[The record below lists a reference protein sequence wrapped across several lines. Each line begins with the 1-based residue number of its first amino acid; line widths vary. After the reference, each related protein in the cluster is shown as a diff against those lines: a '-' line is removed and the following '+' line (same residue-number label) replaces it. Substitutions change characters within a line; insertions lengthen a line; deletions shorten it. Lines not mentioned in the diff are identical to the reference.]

1 MRVSAN
7 KRLLLVHAH
16 PDDET
21 INNGVTM
28 AKYAESG
35 AHVTLVTCTRGEEGE
50 VLVPELLNLASN
62 KDDKL
67 GEHRE
72 IELSVAD
79 DKTNRLPRDERR
91 AQLLVAALEVFTVA
105 GYHSAA
111 MDEIADRANVSKPVL
126 YQHFPSKLDLY
137 LAVLDLHIDSL
148 VFAIQKAIASN
159 RENSARVAATVEA
172 YFGFI
177 DSEGEAFRL
186 LFESDMNVEPQ
197 VRERLNRMTYDCAA
211 AVSAVISIDTGLGKE
226 ESMML
231 AVGII
236 GTVQTTARH
245 WLDRDG
251 KIDRQRA
258 TELVM
263 NLIWRGISGFPKS
276 QS

>member
-1 MRVSAN
+1 MSEDKSA
-7 KRLLLVHAH
+7 
-16 PDDET
+16 
-21 INNGVTM
+21 
-28 AKYAESG
+28 
-35 AHVTLVTCTRGEEGE
+35 
-50 VLVPELLNLASN
+50 
-62 KDDKL
+62 
-67 GEHRE
+67 
-72 IELSVAD
+72 
-79 DKTNRLPRDERR
+79 RLPRDERR
-91 AQLLVAALEVFTVA
+91 AQLLVAALEVFTAA

-126 YQHFPSKLDLY
+126 YQHFPSKLELY

-159 RENSARVAATVEA
+159 RENSSRVAATVEA

-177 DSEGEAFRL
+177 DAEGEAFRL
-186 LFESDMNVEPQ
+186 LFESDMNLEAQ

>member
-1 MRVSAN
+1 MV
-7 KRLLLVHAH
+7 
-16 PDDET
+16 
-21 INNGVTM
+21 
-28 AKYAESG
+28 
-35 AHVTLVTCTRGEEGE
+35 
-50 VLVPELLNLASN
+50 
-62 KDDKL
+62 DDK
-67 GEHRE
+67 
-72 IELSVAD
+72 SA
-79 DKTNRLPRDERR
+79 RLPRDERR
-91 AQLLVAALEVFTVA
+91 AQLLVAALEVFTAA

-126 YQHFPSKLDLY
+126 YQHFPSKLELY

-159 RENSARVAATVEA
+159 RENSSRVAATVEA

-186 LFESDMNVEPQ
+186 LFESDMNLEPQ

>member
-1 MRVSAN
+1 MV
-7 KRLLLVHAH
+7 
-16 PDDET
+16 
-21 INNGVTM
+21 
-28 AKYAESG
+28 
-35 AHVTLVTCTRGEEGE
+35 
-50 VLVPELLNLASN
+50 
-62 KDDKL
+62 DDKA
-67 GEHRE
+67 G
-72 IELSVAD
+72 
-79 DKTNRLPRDERR
+79 RLPRDERR

-126 YQHFPSKLDLY
+126 YQHFPSKLELY
-137 LAVLDLHIDSL
+137 LAVLDMHIDSL

-159 RENSARVAATVEA
+159 RENSSRVSATVDA

-177 DSEGEAFRL
+177 DAEGEAFRL
-186 LFESDMNVEPQ
+186 LFESDMNLEPQ

-236 GTVQTTARH
+236 GTVQTSARH

>member
-1 MRVSAN
+1 MSEDKSA
-7 KRLLLVHAH
+7 
-16 PDDET
+16 
-21 INNGVTM
+21 
-28 AKYAESG
+28 
-35 AHVTLVTCTRGEEGE
+35 
-50 VLVPELLNLASN
+50 
-62 KDDKL
+62 
-67 GEHRE
+67 
-72 IELSVAD
+72 
-79 DKTNRLPRDERR
+79 RLPRDERR
-91 AQLLVAALEVFTVA
+91 AQLLVAALEVFTAA

-159 RENSARVAATVEA
+159 RENSSRVAATVDA

-177 DSEGEAFRL
+177 DNEGEAFRL
-186 LFESDMNVEPQ
+186 LFESDMNLEPQ

-226 ESMML
+226 VSMML

-251 KIDRQRA
+251 KIDRKRA

>member
-1 MRVSAN
+1 MMSEDKSA
-7 KRLLLVHAH
+7 
-16 PDDET
+16 
-21 INNGVTM
+21 
-28 AKYAESG
+28 
-35 AHVTLVTCTRGEEGE
+35 
-50 VLVPELLNLASN
+50 
-62 KDDKL
+62 
-67 GEHRE
+67 
-72 IELSVAD
+72 
-79 DKTNRLPRDERR
+79 RLPRDERR
-91 AQLLVAALEVFTVA
+91 AQLLVAALEVFTAA

-126 YQHFPSKLDLY
+126 YQHFPSKLELY

-159 RENSARVAATVEA
+159 RENSSRVAATVEA

-177 DSEGEAFRL
+177 DNEGEAFRL
-186 LFESDMNVEPQ
+186 LFESDMNLEPQ

>member
-1 MRVSAN
+1 M
-7 KRLLLVHAH
+7 
-16 PDDET
+16 DEK
-21 INNGVTM
+21 
-28 AKYAESG
+28 AA
-35 AHVTLVTCTRGEEGE
+35 
-50 VLVPELLNLASN
+50 
-62 KDDKL
+62 
-67 GEHRE
+67 
-72 IELSVAD
+72 
-79 DKTNRLPRDERR
+79 RLPRDERR
-91 AQLLVAALEVFTVA
+91 AQLLVAALEVFTAA

-111 MDEIADRANVSKPVL
+111 MDEIADRAKVSKPVL
-126 YQHFPSKLDLY
+126 YQHFPSKLELY

-148 VFAIQKAIASN
+148 VFAIQKAIAST
-159 RENSARVAATVEA
+159 RENSSRVSATVEA

-177 DSEGEAFRL
+177 NSEGEAFRL
-186 LFESDMNVEPQ
+186 LFESDMNLEPQ

-236 GTVQTTARH
+236 GTLQTTARH

>member
-1 MRVSAN
+1 MA
-7 KRLLLVHAH
+7 
-16 PDDET
+16 DE
-21 INNGVTM
+21 
-28 AKYAESG
+28 
-35 AHVTLVTCTRGEEGE
+35 
-50 VLVPELLNLASN
+50 
-62 KDDKL
+62 
-67 GEHRE
+67 
-72 IELSVAD
+72 
-79 DKTNRLPRDERR
+79 KTNRLPRDERR
-91 AQLLVAALEVFTVA
+91 AQLLVAALEVFTAA

-111 MDEIADRANVSKPVL
+111 MDEIADRAKVSKPVL

-148 VFAIQKAIASN
+148 VFAIQKAIAAN

-211 AVSAVISIDTGLGKE
+211 AISAVISIDTGLGKE

-236 GTVQTTARH
+236 GTVQTSARH

-251 KIDRQRA
+251 KIDRRRA
-258 TELVM
+258 TELGM

>member
-1 MRVSAN
+1 MSTDSVTAN
-7 KRLLLVHAH
+7 NSR
-16 PDDET
+16 
-21 INNGVTM
+21 
-28 AKYAESG
+28 S
-35 AHVTLVTCTRGEEGE
+35 
-50 VLVPELLNLASN
+50 
-62 KDDKL
+62 DK
-67 GEHRE
+67 
-72 IELSVAD
+72 S
-79 DKTNRLPRDERR
+79 RLPRDERR
-91 AQLLVAALEVFTVA
+91 AILLAAALEVFTAA

-126 YQHFPSKLDLY
+126 YQHFPSKLELY

-159 RENSARVAATVEA
+159 RENSSRVAATVEA

-186 LFESDMNVEPQ
+186 LFESDMNLEPQ

>member
-1 MRVSAN
+1 MS
-7 KRLLLVHAH
+7 
-16 PDDET
+16 E
-21 INNGVTM
+21 
-28 AKYAESG
+28 
-35 AHVTLVTCTRGEEGE
+35 
-50 VLVPELLNLASN
+50 
-62 KDDKL
+62 DK
-67 GEHRE
+67 
-72 IELSVAD
+72 SV
-79 DKTNRLPRDERR
+79 RLPRDERR
-91 AQLLVAALEVFTVA
+91 AQLLVAALEVFTAA

-159 RENSARVAATVEA
+159 RENSSRVAASVEA

-177 DSEGEAFRL
+177 DNEGEAFRL
-186 LFESDMNVEPQ
+186 LFESDMNLEPQ

>member
-1 MRVSAN
+1 MS
-7 KRLLLVHAH
+7 
-16 PDDET
+16 E
-21 INNGVTM
+21 
-28 AKYAESG
+28 
-35 AHVTLVTCTRGEEGE
+35 
-50 VLVPELLNLASN
+50 
-62 KDDKL
+62 DK
-67 GEHRE
+67 
-72 IELSVAD
+72 SV
-79 DKTNRLPRDERR
+79 RLPRDERR
-91 AQLLVAALEVFTVA
+91 AQLLVAALEVFTAA

-148 VFAIQKAIASN
+148 VFDIQKAIASN
-159 RENSARVAATVEA
+159 RENSSRVAATVEA

-177 DSEGEAFRL
+177 DNEGEAFRL
-186 LFESDMNVEPQ
+186 LFESDMNLEPQ

>member
-1 MRVSAN
+1 MV
-7 KRLLLVHAH
+7 
-16 PDDET
+16 
-21 INNGVTM
+21 
-28 AKYAESG
+28 
-35 AHVTLVTCTRGEEGE
+35 
-50 VLVPELLNLASN
+50 
-62 KDDKL
+62 DDK
-67 GEHRE
+67 
-72 IELSVAD
+72 SA
-79 DKTNRLPRDERR
+79 RLPRDERR
-91 AQLLVAALEVFTVA
+91 AQLLVAALEVFTAA

-126 YQHFPSKLDLY
+126 YQHFPSKLELY

-159 RENSARVAATVEA
+159 RENSSRVAATVEA

-186 LFESDMNVEPQ
+186 LFESDMNLEPQ

-251 KIDRQRA
+251 KINRQRA

>member
-1 MRVSAN
+1 MA
-7 KRLLLVHAH
+7 
-16 PDDET
+16 DE
-21 INNGVTM
+21 
-28 AKYAESG
+28 
-35 AHVTLVTCTRGEEGE
+35 
-50 VLVPELLNLASN
+50 
-62 KDDKL
+62 
-67 GEHRE
+67 
-72 IELSVAD
+72 
-79 DKTNRLPRDERR
+79 KTNRLPRDERR

-111 MDEIADRANVSKPVL
+111 MDEIADRAKVSKPVL

-148 VFAIQKAIASN
+148 VFAIQKAIAAN

-211 AVSAVISIDTGLGKE
+211 AISAVISIDTGLGKE

-236 GTVQTTARH
+236 GTVQTSARH

-251 KIDRQRA
+251 KIDRRRA